1 MFSLSPPSLF
11 SFMQH
16 LTQTKQ
22 NPLSGRVSL
31 VVPFLPFSAGE
42 QAVVAHKYVLD
53 LQEKVR
59 QSIQVS
65 GQQLVGRIILDV
77 RQDGAICKLI
87 AHEGYDA
94 SQGARSLKAAV
105 ETRIEDEL
113 VIRYLEEDGRI
124 EDWQPMVRYTVD
136 LSRNGVLSVFKTV
149 E

>member
-1 MFSLSPPSLF
+1 
-11 SFMQH
+11 
-16 LTQTKQ
+16 
-22 NPLSGRVSL
+22 
-31 VVPFLPFSAGE
+31 
-42 QAVVAHKYVLD
+42 VLD
-53 LQEKVR
+53 LTEKVR